1 MFKTRIENNSQY
13 QGGVVVRGFCEM
25 KIICDDD
32 PQKHHHQTPEL
43 LKRSQLG
50 LLVIKEKCYNVSAS
64 FPGTGGPEN
73 ITSV

>member
-1 MFKTRIENNSQY
+1 
-13 QGGVVVRGFCEM
+13 M
-25 KIICDDD
+25 KIICDDDDHDDDGDDD

-43 LKRSQLG
+43 LKTSQLG

-64 FPGTGGPEN
+64 FPSTGGPEN